1 MNKNATITWHPVRLV
16 PFDPARHAKLSWRIP
31 KEVWEG
37 EMPGEEGRY
46 LVATVS
52 GFVRLDEFAIDGD
65 RCWFETYDIVAWA
78 ELPEPYVPEDDSDAK
93 E

>member
-1 MNKNATITWHPVRLV
+1 MSQTANFVWHPVRLV
-16 PFDPARHAKLSWRIP
+16 PFDPVRHAKLSWRIP

-46 LVATVS
+46 LVTTVS

-78 ELPEPYVPEDDSDAK
+78 ELPAPYKPK
-93 E
+93 EKK